1 MYIDYDMHV
10 CVCVCVCVYDL
21 CYLLVMECLEITP

>member
-1 MYIDYDMHV
+1 MYIDYDMH
-10 CVCVCVCVYDL
+10 VCVCVYDL